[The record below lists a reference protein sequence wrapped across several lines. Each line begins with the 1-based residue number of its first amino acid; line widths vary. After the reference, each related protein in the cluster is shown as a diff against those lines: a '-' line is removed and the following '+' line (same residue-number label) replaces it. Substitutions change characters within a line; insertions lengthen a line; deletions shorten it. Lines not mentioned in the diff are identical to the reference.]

1 MEELFISA
9 TDFSGRGDFPP
20 HSWGDIASKE
30 GVSNLMIYL
39 PFSIVPKTSRPSCMR
54 DQVSV
59 ITDWLRKE

>member
-30 GVSNLMIYL
+30 GCVQPDDSP
-39 PFSIVPKTSRPSCMR
+39 PFLHCPK
-54 DQVSV
+54 DF
-59 ITDWLRKE
+59 